1 MIRFSG
7 RAFLLDIE
15 GTTSSVSY
23 VYDVLFPYARERLH
37 NFLSD
42 NWNDPQVEHS
52 RELIAHDAGFPSFAE
67 FSWGPMPRLWNRSS
81 AIWSD

>member
-23 VYDVLFPYARERLH
+23 VYDVLFPYAR
-37 NFLSD
+37 
-42 NWNDPQVEHS
+42 
-52 RELIAHDAGFPSFAE
+52 
-67 FSWGPMPRLWNRSS
+67 
-81 AIWSD
+81 